1 MNGGLV
7 LVFYGRGQPMMEM
20 MAVQRGKYR
29 QTAHWKNCNINFKFV
44 KIRFAFA
51 FSAGLFYNRSRLIIF
66 SARELTTMIPET
78 SKKKVGTRRFLI
90 LAAVLLVLL
99 AVDLAVPRRQV
110 PPYVG
115 VRTLK
120 DLAEL
125 ATVEYSV
132 TKIVSYKDLAWYGDR
147 KILFEAAATVK
158 AGIDLN
164 ELDDRDIKLDGDS
177 TVTVTLPQP
186 KILLFNMKPEHMR
199 EIFNESGILRSDFSN
214 QEKDDL
220 LSQGE
225 KDIRAKV
232 ARMDVLQRAGRNAR
246 MLIESWLKKTGF
258 KTVQVA
264 FKAKGGRS

>member
-1 MNGGLV
+1 MNSEK
-7 LVFYGRGQPMMEM
+7 P
-20 MAVQRGKYR
+20 K
-29 QTAHWKNCNINFKFV
+29 KNV
-44 KIRFAFA
+44 
-51 FSAGLFYNRSRLIIF
+51 
-66 SARELTTMIPET
+66 
-78 SKKKVGTRRFLI
+78 TRRRLLV
-90 LAAVLLVLL
+90 LAAVIVLL
-99 AVDLAVPRRQV
+99 LAINLAVPRKKV

-132 TKIVSYKDLAWYGDR
+132 TKIVSYKDVAWYGDR

-158 AGIDLN
+158 AGIDMN
-164 ELDDRDIKLDGDS
+164 ELADQDIKVNDDLS
-177 TVTVTLPQP
+177 VTVTLPQP

-214 QEKDDL
+214 EEKDGL

-232 ARMDVLQRAGRNAR
+232 GRMDILQRAARNAR
-246 MLIESWLKKTGF
+246 ILVESWLKKMGF
-258 KTVQVA
+258 NAVHVV
-264 FKAKGGRS
+264 FKGKGGRP